1 MITNKRITL
10 INALTLI
17 GKRDDFNLETKS
29 LMSLQYLGLV
39 GSFDI
44 GGKIP
49 LFKMFDSKSSNN
61 IRVMGF
67 TGKGV
72 IFEYSKIDQTSK
84 INSGSVTIAYS
95 DVLDFLINF
104 FIDIPYD
111 GFRISFVDV
120 FEVDETR
127 LISFRFASTNFM
139 SFVKSAKDSYGTLLC
154 LWLSSMCVSRYGN
167 VFSKIGG
174 TIEGLNYDGGN
185 VKIYYVISGEP
196 IAIFINDFLYYVFN
210 GLTSLSF
217 GDKNKINL
225 PYEMSELLKDFQ
237 VHIGEGFDKLFDLV
251 VQCPD
256 ESVEEELVIGGEL
269 RRELDKIPK
278 SKGEIYDRVLNEITK
293 SIDISRAAE
302 GVADLPGD
310 EIEEILSLKPS
321 FDKGG
326 KYILPGEESRDF
338 IKRPH
343 IVIPD
348 DKVRNFEVDHR
359 EELIKYFIAR
369 GMLDKLV
376 KNSGIYVSVKSNVLI
391 GPYALL
397 ECGVELINQSLFRF
411 LHMREGKLVSNEFGI
426 DELYDYL
433 VSGDL
438 SIHKIPNLPGQKIY
452 IVDVD

>member
-17 GKRDDFNLETKS
+17 SKRDDFNLETKS
-29 LMSLQYLGLV
+29 LMGLQYLGLV

-49 LFKMFDSKSSNN
+49 LFKMFDKNNSNN
-61 IRVMGF
+61 IRVMGL
-67 TGKGV
+67 TDKGV

-84 INSGSVTIAYS
+84 IVSGSVSIPYS

-111 GFRISFVDV
+111 SFIISFVDV

-127 LISFRFASTNFM
+127 LTSFRFASTNFM
-139 SFVKSAKDSYGTLLC
+139 SFVISSNDSYGTLLC

-174 TIEGLNYDGGN
+174 TIIGLNYDGGN
-185 VKIYYVISGEP
+185 VNIYYVISGEP
-196 IAIFINDFLYYVFN
+196 ISISINDFLYYVFN

-217 GDKNKINL
+217 GGDKNKINL
-225 PYEMSELLKDFQ
+225 PYEMSELLNDFQ
-237 VHIGEGFDKLFDLV
+237 VHIGECFDKLFDLA

-256 ESVEEELVIGGEL
+256 ESVEDELVIGEEL
-269 RRELDKIPK
+269 RKEFLDIYESK
-278 SKGEIYDRVLNEITK
+278 SEMYDRVLNEITE
-293 SIDISRAAE
+293 SIDISGASE
-302 GVADLPGD
+302 CVSDLPIDKEG
-310 EIEEILSLKPS
+310 LSLSSS
-321 FDKGG
+321 FDNGAKC
-326 KYILPGEESRDF
+326 ILPGEES
-338 IKRPH
+338 H

-348 DKVRNFEVDHR
+348 DKVRKVEVDHR
-359 EELIKYFIAR
+359 EELIKYFISR

-376 KNSGIYVSVKSNVLI
+376 KNSGLYVSVKSNVLI

-397 ECGVELINQSLFRF
+397 ECGVELINQTLFRF
-411 LHMREGKLVSNEFGI
+411 LHMRGDELVSNEFYI
-426 DELYDYL
+426 DDLYGYL

-438 SIHKIPNLPGQKIY
+438 SINKIPNLPGQKIY

>member
-29 LMSLQYLGLV
+29 LMGLQYLGLV

-49 LFKMFDSKSSNN
+49 LFKMFDKNNSNN
-61 IRVMGF
+61 IRVMGL
-67 TGKGV
+67 TDKGV

-84 INSGSVTIAYS
+84 IVSGSVSIPYS

-111 GFRISFVDV
+111 CFIISFVDV

-127 LISFRFASTNFM
+127 LTSFRFASTNFM
-139 SFVKSAKDSYGTLLC
+139 SFVISRNDSYGTLLC

-174 TIEGLNYDGGN
+174 TIWGLDYDGGN
-185 VKIYYVISGEP
+185 VKIYYVISGELVF
-196 IAIFINDFLYYVFN
+196 ISINDFLYNVFN

-217 GDKNKINL
+217 GGDKNKINL

-237 VHIGEGFDKLFDLV
+237 VHIGECFDKLFDLA

-256 ESVEEELVIGGEL
+256 ESVEEELVIGDEL

-302 GVADLPGD
+302 GLADLPGD
-310 EIEEILSLKPS
+310 EIEEILSLEPS

-326 KYILPGEESRDF
+326 KYILPGEES
-338 IKRPH
+338 H

-348 DKVRNFEVDHR
+348 DKVRKVEVDHR

-397 ECGVELINQSLFRF
+397 ECGVELINESLFRF
-411 LHMREGKLVSNEFGI
+411 LHMRGDELVSNEFYI
-426 DELYDYL
+426 DDLYGYL

-438 SIHKIPNLPGQKIY
+438 SINKIPNLPGQKIY